1 MASLLCG
8 LHAVGGII
16 FVHSM
21 LYKFALYNTPHG
33 DTLQKFLLNTWLGGS
48 LRNKLEKLLI
58 IR

>member
-33 DTLQKFLLNTWLGGS
+33 DTLQKFLLNT
-48 LRNKLEKLLI
+48 
-58 IR
+58 